1 MCWGARLPTAEDQQ
15 IFVKQVP
22 DLRHLYEMAQRT
34 VQNQPDF
41 WPSWWRMV
49 TNMKYTQH
57 NGLHNEWLEKIVD
70 FNQRNQ

>member
-1 MCWGARLPTAEDQQ
+1 MKWRE
-15 IFVKQVP
+15 
-22 DLRHLYEMAQRT
+22 AQRT

-57 NGLHNEWLEKIVD
+57 NGLHSEWLEKIVD